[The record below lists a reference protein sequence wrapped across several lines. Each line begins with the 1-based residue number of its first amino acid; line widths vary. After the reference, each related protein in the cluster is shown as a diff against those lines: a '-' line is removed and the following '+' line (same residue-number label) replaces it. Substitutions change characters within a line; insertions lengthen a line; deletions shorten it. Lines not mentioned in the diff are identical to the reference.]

1 MAISEQQI
9 QSALKQIIDP
19 TTGKDYISTQSVR
32 NIQIDQQHVSID
44 IETGYPETDNRCAA
58 RNSRHRKNPSVSQQQ
73 NYSSQRTAWR
83 ETDSRRKKYHR
94 SRIRQRWSGQIRHRG
109 QPGFGAISRRRFC
122 GHFRCGHLR
131 PISAANARHHTAS
144 GFA

>member
-44 IETGYPETDNRCAA
+44 IELGYPA
-58 RNSRHRKNPSVSQQQ
+58 NSVK
-73 NYSSQRTAWR
+73 
-83 ETDSRRKKYHR
+83 
-94 SRIRQRWSGQIRHRG
+94 
-109 QPGFGAISRRRFC
+109 
-122 GHFRCGHLR
+122 
-131 PISAANARHHTAS
+131 
-144 GFA
+144 